1 MVKMYKIKG
10 EYEME
15 DAQIIDLY
23 FARAESAISETDIK
37 YGRYCTTI
45 ANNILH
51 SAEDSEECKNDT
63 YMKTWS
69 VIPPKRPE
77 NLRAFIGR
85 IARNLALDMYEKL
98 HRKKRDINSTEA
110 ILDELAEC
118 ISDPSSDVER
128 ISEDGELRDTI
139 NAFLGTLS
147 EDNRK
152 IFVRRYWYAGSVEE
166 IALDYGFGK
175 SKVKMSLSRTREKL
189 KEYLESEGI
198 AL

>member
-1 MVKMYKIKG
+1 MLD
-10 EYEME
+10 E
-15 DAQIIDLY
+15 QIIELY
-23 FARAESAISETDIK
+23 FARKESAIAETDIK
-37 YGRYCTTI
+37 YGRYCMTV

-51 SAEDSEECKNDT
+51 STEDSEECKNDT

-69 VIPPKRPE
+69 VIPPKKPDNFRTF
-77 NLRAFIGR
+77 LGR
-85 IARNLALDMYEKL
+85 IVRNLALDMYEKL

-118 ISDPSSDVER
+118 IPDPNADVEK
-128 ISEDGELRDTI
+128 ISEDSELRDAI
-139 NAFLGTLS
+139 NSFLGTLS

-166 IALDYGFGK
+166 IASDYGFGK

-189 KEYLESEGI
+189 KEHLESEGI

>member
-1 MVKMYKIKG
+1 MLD
-10 EYEME
+10 E
-15 DAQIIDLY
+15 QIIELY
-23 FARAESAISETDIK
+23 FERKESAIAETDVK

-51 SAEDSEECKNDT
+51 NAEDSEECKNDT

-69 VIPPKRPE
+69 VIPPKKPD
-77 NLRAFIGR
+77 NFRAFLGR

-118 ISDPSSDVER
+118 IPDPNADVER
-128 ISEDGELRDTI
+128 ISEDSELRDAI

-147 EDNRK
+147 EDSRK
-152 IFVRRYWYAGSVEE
+152 IFVRRYWYASSVEE
-166 IALDYGFGK
+166 IASDYGFGK

-189 KEYLESEGI
+189 KEHLESEGI

>member
-1 MVKMYKIKG
+1 
-10 EYEME
+10 ME
-15 DAQIIDLY
+15 DIQIIELY
-23 FARAESAISETDIK
+23 FARKESALSETDTK
-37 YGRYCTTI
+37 YGRYCLTV

-51 SAEDSEECKNDT
+51 NAEDSEECKNDT
-63 YMKTWS
+63 YMKTWR
-69 VIPPKRPE
+69 VIPPKKPD
-77 NLRAFIGR
+77 NFRAFLGK

-118 ISDPSSDVER
+118 IPDPNSDVEK
-128 ISEDGELRDTI
+128 ISEDGELRNSI

-166 IALDYGFGK
+166 IASDYGFGK
-175 SKVKMSLSRTREKL
+175 SKVKMSLLRTREKL

>member
-1 MVKMYKIKG
+1 
-10 EYEME
+10 ME
-15 DAQIIDLY
+15 DAQIIELY
-23 FARAESAISETDIK
+23 FARKESAIAETDIK
-37 YGRYCTTI
+37 YGRYCLTV
-45 ANNILH
+45 ANNILRN
-51 SAEDSEECKNDT
+51 AEDSDECKNDT
-63 YMKTWS
+63 YMKTWNA
-69 VIPPKRPE
+69 IPPKKPD
-77 NLRAFIGR
+77 NFRAFLGK

-118 ISDPSSDVER
+118 IPDPNSDIEK
-128 ISEDGELRDTI
+128 ISEDSELRNAI

-152 IFVRRYWYAGSVEE
+152 IFVRRYWYAGSVED
-166 IALDYGFGK
+166 IAADYVFGK

-198 AL
+198 EL

>member
-1 MVKMYKIKG
+1 MDDI
-10 EYEME
+10 
-15 DAQIIDLY
+15 QIIELY
-23 FARAESAISETDIK
+23 FARKESALSETDTK
-37 YGRYCTTI
+37 YGRYCLTV

-51 SAEDSEECKNDT
+51 NAEDSEECKNDT
-63 YMKTWS
+63 YMKTWR
-69 VIPPKRPE
+69 VIPPKKPD
-77 NLRAFIGR
+77 NFRAFLGK

-118 ISDPSSDVER
+118 IPDPNSDVEK
-128 ISEDGELRDTI
+128 ISEDGELRNSI

-166 IALDYGFGK
+166 IASDYGFGK
-175 SKVKMSLSRTREKL
+175 SKVKMML
-189 KEYLESEGI
+189 KRARDRLHRRLEEEDYG
-198 AL
+198 L

>member
-1 MVKMYKIKG
+1 
-10 EYEME
+10 ME
-15 DAQIIDLY
+15 DIQIIELY
-23 FARAESAISETDIK
+23 FARKESAIAETDTK
-37 YGRYCTTI
+37 YGRYCLTV

-51 SAEDSEECKNDT
+51 NAEDSEECKNDT

-69 VIPPKRPE
+69 VIPPKKPD
-77 NLRAFIGR
+77 NFRAFLGK

-118 ISDPSSDVER
+118 IPDPNSDVEK
-128 ISEDGELRDTI
+128 ISEDGELRDVI

-152 IFVRRYWYAGSVEE
+152 IFVRRYWYAGSVED
-166 IALDYGFGK
+166 IAADYSFGK